1 MKKEGA
7 IKTPNSTDESQK
19 DDAHERRQIQKTT
32 HSMTPYTQ
40 NP

>member
-1 MKKEGA
+1 MKKEGP
-7 IKTPNSTDESQK
+7 IKTLNSIDESKK

-32 HSMTPYTQ
+32 HSMTPYTK